1 MGVLFF
7 TLFYFLSES
16 FKKNVLCILK
26 KTLKRSILRAPVKAF
41 GLLVKKKK
49 DQTSPCKN
57 NFTSNPDMMPKLW
70 HKMTEGRTKV
80 VCQGWPGKNLLSSVM
95 EPTYQP

>member
-26 KTLKRSILRAPVKAF
+26 KTLKRSILRASVKAF
-41 GLLVKKKK
+41 GLLVEKKKTRHHLVK
-49 DQTSPCKN
+49 IILHRTQT
-57 NFTSNPDMMPKLW
+57 
-70 HKMTEGRTKV
+70 
-80 VCQGWPGKNLLSSVM
+80 
-95 EPTYQP
+95 